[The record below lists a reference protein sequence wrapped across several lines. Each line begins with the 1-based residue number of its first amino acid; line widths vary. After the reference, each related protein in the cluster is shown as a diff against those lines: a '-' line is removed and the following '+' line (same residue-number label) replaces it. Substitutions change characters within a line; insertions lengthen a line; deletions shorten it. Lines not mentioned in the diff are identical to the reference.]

1 MNDPAFERYVKQLT
15 EWADRLDS
23 LQAVRFELLYLKRA
37 HGLDR
42 QARALLYQIDRHLE
56 DLKAELQ

>member
-15 EWADRLDS
+15 EWAAQLDL
-23 LQAVRFELLYLKRA
+23 LQAVRSKLLSLKRA
-37 HGLDR
+37 HGLNT
-42 QARALLYQIDRHLE
+42 QERALLYQIDRHLE